1 MAYTT
6 YQEVDRLL
14 KWFSFSAS
22 SKVTITDVNTYF
34 IPEADVI
41 IDGYIGRIYELP
53 ITDSDDL
60 LILKYIS
67 TRICACEI
75 AHVLVLQ
82 ASGEISPIVQRW
94 CDSAKQKLQ
103 DIMSRKLPLP
113 NSTLKTTN
121 RLYSFTSHGNADY
134 EAPDPKWLMDE
145 EQW

>member
-14 KWFSFSAS
+14 KWFTFSAS

-34 IPEADVI
+34 IPEVDTI
-41 IDGYIGRIYELP
+41 IDGYIGRVYELP
-53 ITDSDDL
+53 ITNVTDL
-60 LILKYIS
+60 LILEYIA
-67 TRICACEI
+67 TRMVACEI

-94 CDSAKQKLQ
+94 CDTAKQKLQ
-103 DIMSRKLPLP
+103 DIMTRKLPLS
-113 NSTLKTTN
+113 NSTLKSTD
-121 RLYSFTSHGNADY
+121 RLYSFTSHGNSEN
-134 EAPDPKWLMDE
+134 EAPDPMWKLNT

>member
-34 IPEADVI
+34 IPEVDAI
-41 IDGYIGRIYELP
+41 IDGYVGRVYELP
-53 ITDSDDL
+53 ITNSDDL
-60 LILKYIS
+60 LILKYIA
-67 TRICACEI
+67 TRMVACEI

-94 CDSAKQKLQ
+94 CDTAKQKLK
-103 DIMSRKLPLP
+103 DLLTRELPLP
-113 NSTLKTTN
+113 NSTLKSTD
-121 RLYSFTSHGNADY
+121 RLYSFTSHGNSDY
-134 EAPDPKWLMDE
+134 EAPEAKWLLNE

>member
-22 SKVTITDVNTYF
+22 SKVTIDDVNTYF
-34 IPEADVI
+34 IPEVDTI
-41 IDGYIGRIYELP
+41 IDGYIGRVYELP
-53 ITDSDDL
+53 ITNATDL
-60 LILKYIS
+60 LIIEYIA
-67 TRICACEI
+67 TRMVACEI

-94 CDSAKQKLQ
+94 CDTAKQKLQ
-103 DIMSRKLPLP
+103 DIMTRKLPLS
-113 NSTLKTTN
+113 NSTLKSTD
-121 RLYSFTSHGNADY
+121 RLYSFTSHGNSDY
-134 EAPDPKWLMDE
+134 EAPDPKWYLNE

>member
-34 IPEADVI
+34 IPEVDSI
-41 IDGYIGRIYELP
+41 IDGYIGRVYELP
-53 ITDSDDL
+53 ITNADDL
-60 LILKYIS
+60 LIIKYIA
-67 TRICACEI
+67 TRMVACEI

-94 CDSAKQKLQ
+94 CNTAKEKLQ
-103 DIMSRKLPLP
+103 DIMTRKLPLP

-121 RLYSFTSHGNADY
+121 RLYSFTSHGNDEY
-134 EAPDPKWLMDE
+134 EAPDPIWFLNTD
-145 EQW
+145 QW